1 MIYRRQRKQ
10 YIFAGFLAVIALVN
24 VLFFF
29 ILNRPA
35 RTEYESLEKS
45 IKQLRLQAGA
55 NKRNVTSLEKA
66 ETDLDRFEKDK
77 RSLEMK
83 HLVHRPMGYSHIVS
97 TLDGLVA
104 RAGLK
109 KTRVNFNTDM
119 KTAHAGLNS
128 VSMTV
133 PLEGNYS
140 NIVSFIREV
149 ENSETFF
156 LITAISLE
164 SSARQSGQVSNVIA
178 NNSNSNN
185 SNSGVAGS
193 VGLSLAMET
202 YFYQ

>member
-66 ETDLDRFEKDK
+66 KTDLDRFDKDK
-77 RSLEMK
+77 RSLEMM

-140 NIVSFIREV
+140 NIVNFIREV

-164 SSARQSGQVSNVIA
+164 SSARQSGQVSNVMA
-178 NNSNSNN
+178 NN

>member
-35 RTEYESLEKS
+35 RTEYASLEKS

-55 NKRNVTSLEKA
+55 NKRNLTSLEKTS
-66 ETDLDRFEKDK
+66 TDLARFEKDK
-77 RSLEMK
+77 RSLEMM

-97 TLDGLVA
+97 TLDGLVL

-109 KTRVNFNTDM
+109 KTRVNFNIDE
-119 KTAHAGLNS
+119 KKAHAGLNS

-140 NIVSFIREV
+140 NVVNFIREV

-164 SSARQSGQVSNVIA
+164 SSARQNGQVSNVIA
-178 NNSNSNN
+178 NNSNS
-185 SNSGVAGS
+185 GAAGS

>member
-35 RTEYESLEKS
+35 RTEYASLEKS
-45 IKQLRLQAGA
+45 IKQLRLEASA
-55 NKRNVTSLEKA
+55 NKRNLTSLEKTS
-66 ETDLDRFEKDK
+66 TDLARFEKDK
-77 RSLEMK
+77 RSLEMM

-97 TLDGLVA
+97 TLDGLVL

-109 KTRVNFNTDM
+109 KTRVNFNIDE
-119 KTAHAGLNS
+119 KKAHAGLNS

-140 NIVSFIREV
+140 NIVSFIREL

-164 SSARQSGQVSNVIA
+164 GSAQPNGQVSNVIA
-178 NNSNSNN
+178 ANNNSST
-185 SNSGVAGS
+185 AGN

>member
-35 RTEYESLEKS
+35 RTEYASLEKS

-55 NKRNVTSLEKA
+55 NKRNFTSLQKTS
-66 ETDLDRFEKDK
+66 TDLDRFEKDK
-77 RSLEMK
+77 RSLEMM

-97 TLDGLVA
+97 TLDGLVL

-109 KTRVNFNTDM
+109 KTRVNFNTEL
-119 KTAHAGLNS
+119 KPHAGLNS

-133 PLEGNYS
+133 PLDGNYS
-140 NIVSFIREV
+140 NIVGFIREL
-149 ENSETFF
+149 EKSETFF
-156 LITAISLE
+156 LITTISLE
-164 SSARQSGQVSNVIA
+164 SSSSQPNGQVSNVIA
-178 NNSNSNN
+178 NN
-185 SNSGVAGS
+185 NSGTAGN

>member
-10 YIFAGFLAVIALVN
+10 YIFAGFLAVIAVVN

-35 RTEYESLEKS
+35 RTEYASLEKS

-55 NKRNVTSLEKA
+55 NKRNFTSLQKTS
-66 ETDLDRFEKDK
+66 TDLDRFEKDK
-77 RSLEMK
+77 RSLEMM

-97 TLDGLVA
+97 TLDGLVL

-109 KTRVNFNTDM
+109 KTRVNFDTEL
-119 KTAHAGLNS
+119 KPHAGLNS

-140 NIVSFIREV
+140 NIVSFIREL
-149 ENSETFF
+149 EKSETFF
-156 LITAISLE
+156 LITTISLE
-164 SSARQSGQVSNVIA
+164 SSSQPNGQVSNVVA
-178 NNSNSNN
+178 TNNSGTGGN
-185 SNSGVAGS
+185 

>member
-35 RTEYESLEKS
+35 RTEYASLEKS

-55 NKRNVTSLEKA
+55 NKRNLTSLEKTS
-66 ETDLDRFEKDK
+66 TDLARFEKDK
-77 RSLEMK
+77 RSLEMM

-97 TLDGLVA
+97 TLDGLVL

-109 KTRVNFNTDM
+109 KTRVNFNIDT
-119 KTAHAGLNS
+119 KKAHAGLNS

-140 NIVSFIREV
+140 NIVNFIREV

-164 SSARQSGQVSNVIA
+164 SSARQSGQVSNVMA
-178 NNSNSNN
+178 NN

>member
-55 NKRNVTSLEKA
+55 SKRNFTSLEK
-66 ETDLDRFEKDK
+66 TKIDLDRFEKDK
-77 RSLEMK
+77 RSLEMM

-97 TLDGLVA
+97 TLDGLVL

-109 KTRVNFNTDM
+109 KTRVNFNIDE
-119 KTAHAGLNS
+119 KKAHAGLNS

-140 NIVSFIREV
+140 NIVSFIREL

-164 SSARQSGQVSNVIA
+164 GSAQPNGQVSNVIA
-178 NNSNSNN
+178 ANNNSST
-185 SNSGVAGS
+185 AGN

>member
-10 YIFAGFLAVIALVN
+10 YIFAGSLAVIALVN

-55 NKRNVTSLEKA
+55 SKRNFTSLEK
-66 ETDLDRFEKDK
+66 TKIDLDRFEKDK
-77 RSLEMK
+77 RSLEMM

-97 TLDGLVA
+97 TLDGLVL

-109 KTRVNFNTDM
+109 KTRVNFNTDL
-119 KTAHAGLNS
+119 KEAHAGLNS

-140 NIVSFIREV
+140 NIVNFIREV

-164 SSARQSGQVSNVIA
+164 SSARQNGQVSNVIA
-178 NNSNSNN
+178 NNSNS
-185 SNSGVAGS
+185 GAAGS

>member
-66 ETDLDRFEKDK
+66 KTDLDRFDKDK
-77 RSLEMK
+77 RSLEMM

-164 SSARQSGQVSNVIA
+164 SSARQSGQVSNVMA
-178 NNSNSNN
+178 NNSNS
-185 SNSGVAGS
+185 GLAGS

>member
-35 RTEYESLEKS
+35 RTEYASLEKS

-55 NKRNVTSLEKA
+55 NKRNLTSLEKTS
-66 ETDLDRFEKDK
+66 TDLARFEKDK
-77 RSLEMK
+77 RSLEMM

-97 TLDGLVA
+97 TLDGLVL

-109 KTRVNFNTDM
+109 KTRVNFNIDT
-119 KTAHAGLNS
+119 KKAHAGLNS

-140 NIVSFIREV
+140 NIVSFIREL

-164 SSARQSGQVSNVIA
+164 SSASANGQVSNVIA
-178 NNSNSNN
+178 NNSN
-185 SNSGVAGS
+185 GGGAGS

>member
-66 ETDLDRFEKDK
+66 KTDLDRFDKDK
-77 RSLEMK
+77 RSLEMM

-109 KTRVNFNTDM
+109 KTRVNFNTDL
-119 KTAHAGLNS
+119 KEAHAGLNS

-164 SSARQSGQVSNVIA
+164 SSARQSGQVSNVMA
-178 NNSNSNN
+178 NN

>member
-35 RTEYESLEKS
+35 RTEYASLEKS

-55 NKRNVTSLEKA
+55 NKRNLTSLEKTS
-66 ETDLDRFEKDK
+66 TDLARFEKDK
-77 RSLEMK
+77 RSLEMM

-97 TLDGLVA
+97 TLDGLVL

-109 KTRVNFNTDM
+109 KTRVNFNTDL
-119 KTAHAGLNS
+119 KEAHAGLNS

-140 NIVSFIREV
+140 NIVSFIREL

-164 SSARQSGQVSNVIA
+164 SSARQNGQVSNVIA
-178 NNSNSNN
+178 NNSNS
-185 SNSGVAGS
+185 GAAGS

>member
-66 ETDLDRFEKDK
+66 KTDLDRFEKDK
-77 RSLEMK
+77 RSLEMM

-178 NNSNSNN
+178 NNSNS
-185 SNSGVAGS
+185 GAAGS

>member
-35 RTEYESLEKS
+35 RTEYASLEKS

-55 NKRNVTSLEKA
+55 NKRNLTSLEKTS
-66 ETDLDRFEKDK
+66 TDLARFEKDK
-77 RSLEMK
+77 RSLEMM

-97 TLDGLVA
+97 TLDGLVL

-109 KTRVNFNTDM
+109 KTRVNFNIDT
-119 KTAHAGLNS
+119 KKAHAGLNS

-164 SSARQSGQVSNVIA
+164 SSARQSGQVSNVMA
-178 NNSNSNN
+178 NN

>member
-35 RTEYESLEKS
+35 RTEYASLEKS

-55 NKRNVTSLEKA
+55 SKRNFTSLEK
-66 ETDLDRFEKDK
+66 TKIDLDRFEKDK
-77 RSLEMK
+77 RSLEMM

-97 TLDGLVA
+97 TLDGLVL

-109 KTRVNFNTDM
+109 KTRVNFNIDE
-119 KTAHAGLNS
+119 KKAHAGLNS

-140 NIVSFIREV
+140 NIVSFIREL

-164 SSARQSGQVSNVIA
+164 SSARQNGQVSNVIA
-178 NNSNSNN
+178 NNSNS
-185 SNSGVAGS
+185 GAAGS

>member
-66 ETDLDRFEKDK
+66 KTDLDRFDKDK
-77 RSLEMK
+77 RSLEMM

-164 SSARQSGQVSNVIA
+164 SSARQSGQVSNVMA
-178 NNSNSNN
+178 NN

>member
-66 ETDLDRFEKDK
+66 KTDLDRFEKDK
-77 RSLEMK
+77 RSLEMM

-164 SSARQSGQVSNVIA
+164 SSARQSGQVSNVMA
-178 NNSNSNN
+178 NN

>member
-66 ETDLDRFEKDK
+66 KTDLDRFDKDK
-77 RSLEMK
+77 RSLEMM

-140 NIVSFIREV
+140 NIVNFIREV

-164 SSARQSGQVSNVIA
+164 SSARQNGQVSNVIA
-178 NNSNSNN
+178 NNSNS
-185 SNSGVAGS
+185 GAAGS